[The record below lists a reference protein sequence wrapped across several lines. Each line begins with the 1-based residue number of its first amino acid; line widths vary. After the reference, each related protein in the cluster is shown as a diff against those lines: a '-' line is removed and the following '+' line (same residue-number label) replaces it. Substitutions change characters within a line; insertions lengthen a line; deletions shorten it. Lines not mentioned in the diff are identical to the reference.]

1 MRKSLVSP
9 VVMPASLMAAIHD
22 GRLLSASICS
32 FSMKMESVR
41 SIRHRKGQRIR
52 IYIFQVRD
60 KERVTRLGR
69 RSGGGANS
77 RRTTLPGLLRGWSD
91 RTRPLP
97 ITSPAMRSKKQSCRG
112 ISALASG
119 QEDGSPNLIRK
130 NHLDSPTNHAHLMS
144 KSFRLGT
151 GG

>member
-52 IYIFQVRD
+52 IYIFKSETR
-60 KERVTRLGR
+60 KELRALAGDPAGGQTPAEP
-69 RSGGGANS
+69 RSLDCYGGG
-77 RRTTLPGLLRGWSD
+77 RTGQGP
-91 RTRPLP
+91 
-97 ITSPAMRSKKQSCRG
+97 SP
-112 ISALASG
+112 
-119 QEDGSPNLIRK
+119 
-130 NHLDSPTNHAHLMS
+130 
-144 KSFRLGT
+144 
-151 GG
+151 